1 MLPHPAS
8 QLIFTSHHAMPST
21 FANLPLLAR
30 AAMPERSLPFAPQR
44 VLWEEALPGGCH
56 WSGVLR
62 RGNTLRLTDLQGTA
76 NVSALFFNQEEKT
89 ERYNMPDTLKAQHT
103 AFLTRG
109 HACYSDMGRIL
120 CSIPE
125 DSCGWHDTISGV
137 LNTVSL
143 EKKYGQARYQEQRN
157 GMYRSG
163 EEGLLI
169 ELTKWD
175 LSRRDVVANVNFFSK
190 VSADLGGHLQFE
202 RAHRQAGQHVDLRFE
217 MNVLVVLAAAPH
229 PLDPAPVYA
238 PGAVA
243 LTAWRSGTAGAGDVC
258 RLSCPEN
265 ERGFINTERWFL

>member
-1 MLPHPAS
+1 MVPRQAI
-8 QLIFTSHHAMPST
+8 QLTLNSDHAMPTS
-21 FANLPLLAR
+21 FANLPPLAR
-30 AAMPERSLPFAPQR
+30 AAVPETSLPFAPER
-44 VLWEEALPGGCH
+44 VLWEETLPGGCH

-120 CSIPE
+120 CSISE
-125 DSCGWHDTISGV
+125 DSCGWHDTFSGV
-137 LNTVSL
+137 LDAASL

-157 GMYRSG
+157 SMYRSSQ
-163 EEGLLI
+163 EGLLV
-169 ELTKWD
+169 ELTKWG
-175 LSRRDVVANVNFFSK
+175 LGRRDVGANVNFFSK
-190 VSADLGGHLQFE
+190 VSADLGGRLQFE

-229 PLDPAPVYA
+229 PLDPAPTYA

-243 LTAWRSGTAGAGDVC
+243 LTAWRSGTAGASDVC